1 MITWP
6 PWFCVHSEGEK
17 GESCGFV
24 AGWWDLWSCTNK
36 GPCCSAHNS
45 CRTAAFLGCAHT
57 IPTVC
62 CAWKLQAPNISLQDL
77 RHACMHFNL
86 LEKLEQSILILISQW
101 TTLTRPFRVSDFR
114 TFAGGGGGWK
124 RNLPENLRQTRE
136 GERMETVRCYTV
148 VVGPLPHTHTH
159 HPSTS
164 GNFPQSFLQH
174 VQFFRLPEQN

>member
-1 MITWP
+1 
-6 PWFCVHSEGEK
+6 
-17 GESCGFV
+17 
-24 AGWWDLWSCTNK
+24 
-36 GPCCSAHNS
+36 
-45 CRTAAFLGCAHT
+45 
-57 IPTVC
+57 
-62 CAWKLQAPNISLQDL
+62 
-77 RHACMHFNL
+77 MHFNL

-114 TFAGGGGGWK
+114 TFAGG
-124 RNLPENLRQTRE
+124 PESETFQRIYIRP
-136 GERMETVRCYTV
+136 GRERMETVRCYTV